1 VPAADDQA
9 MVKALLADGPDPTL
23 GDGVGVGRPNRR
35 ADDLGTVERQTSSN
49 ALVNLV
55 SRSRIRNLNAAAR
68 SPSATR
74 RLRACWA
81 THGPVEWAVTPAT
94 CTCRLPSSMTNSTY
108 SRRGQT
114 VSTVKKSQARMSV
127 ACRRRND
134 RQVVWARRGAGS
146 MPWAPS
152 TLRIELAEIGQPR
165 PSSSPQT
172 VGSPTADSPGRA
184 GGSAAAPRRELAV
197 VHQFVAQHEDLDLLR
212 LGRPTAERASLGGP
226 ELGARVH
233 HDAGD
238 DDHCPTARPDDPA
251 AWHHGSG
258 KGVNWWLERPSR
270 SSGRMREVSWLAAS
284 AARNPVTGMGC
295 TSWRAARASSSATGH
310 WSGWP
315 WVTQ

>member
-1 VPAADDQA
+1 VRTVLVVVLDVDVQDASKVPAADDQA

-114 VSTVKKSQARMSV
+114 VSMVKKSQARMSV

-134 RQVVWARRGAGS
+134 RQVVGARRGAGS

-152 TLRIELAEIGQPR
+152 TLRIELAEIGQPW

-172 VGSPTADSPGRA
+172 VGSPTRILPGEREDQLLHRVGNWRSSTNSWRSTRISISFALADRQQSGPRWMDPSWA
-184 GGSAAAPRRELAV
+184 LGSTTTPA
-197 VHQFVAQHEDLDLLR
+197 
-212 LGRPTAERASLGGP
+212 TTT
-226 ELGARVH
+226 
-233 HDAGD
+233 
-238 DDHCPTARPDDPA
+238 TARRLDPTTRR
-251 AWHHGSG
+251 HGIT
-258 KGVNWWLERPSR
+258 
-270 SSGRMREVSWLAAS
+270 GRGR
-284 AARNPVTGMGC
+284 G
-295 TSWRAARASSSATGH
+295 
-310 WSGWP
+310 
-315 WVTQ
+315 